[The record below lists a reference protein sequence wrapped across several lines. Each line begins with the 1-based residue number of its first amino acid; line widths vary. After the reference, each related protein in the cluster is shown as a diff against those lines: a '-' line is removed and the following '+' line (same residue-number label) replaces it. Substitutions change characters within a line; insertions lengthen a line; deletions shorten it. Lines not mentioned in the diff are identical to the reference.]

1 MKKEI
6 TKWYKKNATI
16 VKATAVLALIVSYTA
31 FIRGIQKDVDEVRY
45 SREINKIEKDHAKE
59 IEDYKQKNDKLRE
72 ENLNLRMNRFELMEE
87 YFNRNNTYVIGTEV
101 RNESK

>member
-16 VKATAVLALIVSYTA
+16 VKATAVLALIVTYTA
-31 FIRGIQKDVDEVRY
+31 FIRDIQKDVDEVRY

-59 IEDYKQKNDKLRE
+59 IEDYKQKIDKCFFANIQTLFQFYHKKRA
-72 ENLNLRMNRFELMEE
+72 N
-87 YFNRNNTYVIGTEV
+87 
-101 RNESK
+101 

>member
-16 VKATAVLALIVSYTA
+16 VKATAALALIVSYTA
-31 FIRGIQKDVDEVRY
+31 FIRNIQQDVDEVRY

-59 IEDYKQKNDKLRE
+59 IEDYKQKIDKLRE
-72 ENLNLRMNRFELMEE
+72 ENIAMMDN
-87 YFNRNNTYVIGTEV
+87 
-101 RNESK
+101 

>member
-1 MKKEI
+1 MKKGI
-6 TKWYKKNATI
+6 TKWYRQNATI
-16 VKATAVLALIVSYTA
+16 VKATAALALIVSYTA
-31 FIRGIQKDVDEVRY
+31 FIRNIQQDVDEVRY

-59 IEDYKQKNDKLRE
+59 IEEYKQKIDKLRE

-87 YFNRNNTYVIGTEV
+87 YFNRNNTYKIGTEV

>member
-16 VKATAVLALIVSYTA
+16 VKATAALALIVSYTA
-31 FIRGIQKDVDEVRY
+31 FIRNIQQDIDEVRY
-45 SREINKIEKDHAKE
+45 SREINRIEKDHANE
-59 IEDYKQKNDKLRE
+59 IEDYKQKIDKLRE
-72 ENLNLRMNRFELMEE
+72 ENLDLRMKRFELMEE
-87 YFNRNNTYVIGTEV
+87 SFNRNNTYVIGTEV